1 MSSPAA
7 PVTLSNLGGPRFA
20 RTRRREG
27 DSKRRIR
34 EVAAPR
40 GIATALVVAISL
52 IGENAHADGA
62 KLTYTRGRGA
72 EACPDEGALREAV
85 AQKVGR
91 DPFDGEDVHVE
102 VHVER
107 RADDLAADVEVR
119 EGSVARGRRTLFSK
133 SSSCDELASALA
145 VTISVAL
152 DPARFGEPPRRWAPP
167 PTPSPADRPF
177 AEEPPPPAPS
187 STQDHAPKGVTWQA
201 AGGGGVAFGAAPAP
215 AAAFLLS
222 FGARWRRVSLDL
234 EGRTHLPSSA
244 AVAEGGPG
252 DGPGAGVSASSS
264 LVALVPCFHVGPAGL
279 CAVGAAGVVRG
290 EGKGVALPS
299 TDSSFG
305 AAAGAR
311 LTLELALLPEL
322 GLRAGIDGMATI
334 HGTRLTLAGREV
346 WASPSLWA
354 SSWIAAVVSFR

>member
-20 RTRRREG
+20 RTRRRER

-34 EVAAPR
+34 GVAAPR

-52 IGENAHADGA
+52 IGENARADGA

-177 AEEPPPPAPS
+177 AEEPPPPVLSSSQDQAPN
-187 STQDHAPKGVTWQA
+187 GLTWQA

-222 FGARWRRVSLDL
+222 CGARWSRVSVQL

-244 AVAEGGPG
+244 PVLGG
-252 DGPGAGVSASSS
+252 GVSASSS
-264 LVALVPCFHVGPAGL
+264 LAALVPCFHVGPAGL

-311 LTLELALLPEL
+311 LTIELALLPDL